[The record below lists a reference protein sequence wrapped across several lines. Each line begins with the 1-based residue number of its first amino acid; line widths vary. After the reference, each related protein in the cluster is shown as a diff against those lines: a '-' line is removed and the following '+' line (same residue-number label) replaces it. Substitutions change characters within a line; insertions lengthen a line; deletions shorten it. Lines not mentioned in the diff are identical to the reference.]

1 MVMAVEAPCTGF
13 PDNVLALTTTR
24 EGGVSNGPWR
34 SLNLASHVGD
44 SPAAVASNRRILHS
58 TLPGGNPVAWLD
70 QVHGTRV
77 VDVAIDGN
85 GSRADASIC
94 RHPGIACAV
103 LTADCLPVLLCD
115 RSGSVIA
122 AAHAGWRGLAGG
134 VLDTTVSAMDCEPA
148 DLMAWLGPC
157 IGPGAFEVGPEVR
170 EAFCADAAPAQAAAI
185 KACFRP
191 SARAGH
197 FLADLRALARWRL
210 AALGVATI
218 AADSRCTAS
227 SPLTFFSYRRDGV
240 TGRMA
245 SVILIKG

>member
-1 MVMAVEAPCTGF
+1 MAVEAPCTGF

-44 SPAAVASNRRILHS
+44 SPLAVAGNRRRLYS
-58 TLPGGNPVAWLD
+58 TLPGSHPVTWLD

-77 VDVAIDGN
+77 VDAAVGGN
-85 GSRADASIC
+85 GLQADASIC
-94 RHPGIACAV
+94 RHPGVACAV
-103 LTADCLPVLLCD
+103 LTADCLPVLLCH
-115 RSGSVIA
+115 RGGSVIA

-134 VLDTTVSAMDCEPA
+134 VLDATVRAMECEPA
-148 DLMAWLGPC
+148 ELMAWLGPC
-157 IGPGAFEVGPEVR
+157 IGPAAFEVGPEVR
-170 EAFCADAAPAQAAAI
+170 EAFCAATVPAQAAAV

-210 AALGVATI
+210 DALGVASI

-245 SVILIKG
+245 SMILIKD